1 MIIDGSIP
9 SSIEQAADVIAA
21 GGLVGLPTE
30 TVYGLA
36 ADAANEAAVASIF
49 TAKGRPSEHPL
60 IVHVANAESSR
71 RFASQIPE
79 FAQKLMDAFWPGPLT
94 LILPRRP
101 EIAAAAAGG
110 QNSVGLRCPS
120 HPVALALLKACA
132 VRGIH
137 GLAAPSANQFGR
149 VSPTTAAHVQGEFGD
164 DLLILNGGACSV
176 GIESTIVDCSR
187 GVPVLLR
194 PGVLTIAQIELACGQ
209 NLVANPALNSLSK
222 EEQSRQSI
230 RRLEADLLPLEDA
243 PREMLEDAPR
253 DVLAEAPRASGTQ
266 ESHYAPKAKLRLM
279 DAKALQ
285 TALDILGTD
294 AKNIAV
300 YSRQQMHSASTSILF
315 RRMPEDA
322 GLAAQ
327 QLFATLRELDQP
339 DTKLIWVETP
349 PEDAVWDGVRDRV
362 TRAAAEVPVT
372 TLKGMI
378 AKPAKPV
385 SIEEMNSAIAK
396 RGARTD

>member
-1 MIIDGSIP
+1 MIIDGSN
-9 SSIEQAADVIAA
+9 SASIAQATDVITA

-36 ADAANEAAVASIF
+36 ADAANEAAVAQIF

-60 IVHVANAESSR
+60 IVHVADAASASH
-71 RFASQIPE
+71 FASEIPT

-101 EIAAAAAGG
+101 EVAAAAAGG
-110 QNSVGLRCPS
+110 QNSIGLRCPS

-132 VRGIH
+132 ARGIH

-164 DLLILNGGACSV
+164 DLLILNGGACSI

-194 PGVLTIAQIELACGQ
+194 PGVLTNTQIEFACGQ
-209 NLVANPALNSLSK
+209 NLLSK
-222 EEQSRQSI
+222 DEQSGQSI
-230 RRLEADLLPLEDA
+230 RLLEADLMPLEA
-243 PREMLEDAPR
+243 
-253 DVLAEAPRASGTQ
+253 APRASGML

-294 AKNIAV
+294 AKHIAV
-300 YSRQQMHSASTSILF
+300 YSRQQMHSASTTILF
-315 RRMPEDA
+315 RRMPDDA

-339 DTKLIWVETP
+339 DIKLIWVETL
-349 PEDAVWDGVRDRV
+349 PEDAEWDGVRDRV
-362 TRAAAEVPVT
+362 TRAAA
-372 TLKGMI
+372 
-378 AKPAKPV
+378 
-385 SIEEMNSAIAK
+385 
-396 RGARTD
+396 

>member
-1 MIIDGSIP
+1 MIIDGLNSASIA
-9 SSIEQAADVIAA
+9 QAADVIAA

-36 ADAANEAAVASIF
+36 ADAANEEAVAKIF

-60 IVHVANAESSR
+60 IVHVADSLSAS
-71 RFASQIPE
+71 RFASEIPD

-101 EIAAAAAGG
+101 DIAAAAAGG

-132 VRGIH
+132 ARGIR

-164 DLLILNGGACSV
+164 ELLILNGGACSV

-194 PGVLTIAQIELACGQ
+194 PGVLTATQIEYACGQ
-209 NLVANPALNSLSK
+209 NLLANSVLNSLSK

-230 RRLEADLLPLEDA
+230 RRLEADLAPLKTA
-243 PREMLEDAPR
+243 SSTVLEDAPR
-253 DVLAEAPRASGTQ
+253 DVLEEAPRVVMEAAPRASGMLA
-266 ESHYAPKAKLRLM
+266 SHYAPKAKLRLM

-285 TALDILGTD
+285 TALDILASD
-294 AKNIAV
+294 AKHIAV
-300 YSRQQMHSASTSILF
+300 YSRQQMHSASTTLIF

-339 DTKLIWVETP
+339 DIKLIWVETP
-349 PEDAVWDGVRDRV
+349 PEDSVWDGVRDRV
-362 TRAAAEVPVT
+362 TRAAA
-372 TLKGMI
+372 
-378 AKPAKPV
+378 
-385 SIEEMNSAIAK
+385 
-396 RGARTD
+396 

>member
-1 MIIDGSIP
+1 VIIDGSN
-9 SSIEQAADVIAA
+9 SASIAQAAETIAA

-36 ADAANEAAVASIF
+36 ADAANEAAVAKIF
-49 TAKGRPSEHPL
+49 AAKGRPSEHPL
-60 IVHVANAESSR
+60 IVHVVDAANAS
-71 RFASQIPE
+71 RFASQIPD

-101 EIAAAAAGG
+101 EVAAAAAGG

-132 VRGIH
+132 SCGIH

-164 DLLILNGGACSV
+164 GLLILNGGACSV

-194 PGVLTIAQIELACGQ
+194 PGVLTQVQIEFACGQ
-209 NLVANPALNSLSK
+209 DLASNSLSK
-222 EEQSRQSI
+222 EELSRQSI
-230 RRLEADLLPLEDA
+230 RRLEADLVPLEDA
-243 PREMLEDAPR
+243 PGGVLEDAPR
-253 DVLAEAPRASGTQ
+253 DAIGDAPRASGML

-294 AKNIAV
+294 AKHIAV
-300 YSRQQMHSASTSILF
+300 YSRQQMHSASTTILF

-339 DTKLIWVETP
+339 DIKLIWVETP
-349 PEDAVWDGVRDRV
+349 PEDGVWDGVRDRV
-362 TRAAAEVPVT
+362 TRAAA
-372 TLKGMI
+372 
-378 AKPAKPV
+378 
-385 SIEEMNSAIAK
+385 
-396 RGARTD
+396 

>member
-1 MIIDGSIP
+1 MIIDGSNP
-9 SSIEQAADVIAA
+9 ASIEQAADVIAA

-36 ADAANEAAVASIF
+36 ADAANEVAVAKIF
-49 TAKGRPSEHPL
+49 AAKGRPSEHPL
-60 IVHVANAESSR
+60 IVHVADAESSR
-71 RFASQIPE
+71 RFAADIPA

-101 EIAAAAAGG
+101 EVAAAAAGG

-132 VRGIH
+132 IRGIH

-149 VSPTTAAHVQGEFGD
+149 VSPTTAAHVQGEFAGTPYSD
-164 DLLILNGGACSV
+164 MPILDGGACSV

-194 PGVLTIAQIELACGQ
+194 PGVLTQVQIEFACGQ
-209 NLVANPALNSLSK
+209 NLVTNSVSNSLSK
-222 EEQSRQSI
+222 DEQSRQSI
-230 RRLEADLLPLEDA
+230 RRLEVDLMPFEDAPSELLEDA
-243 PREMLEDAPR
+243 PG
-253 DVLAEAPRASGTQ
+253 DVLAEAPRATLGDAPRASGML

-285 TALDILGTD
+285 TALDILGAD

-300 YSRQQMHSASTSILF
+300 YSRQQMHSASTTILF

-322 GLAAQ
+322 TQAAQ

-339 DTKLIWVETP
+339 DIKLIWLETP

-362 TRAAAEVPVT
+362 TRAAA
-372 TLKGMI
+372 
-378 AKPAKPV
+378 
-385 SIEEMNSAIAK
+385 
-396 RGARTD
+396 

>member
-1 MIIDGSIP
+1 MIIDGSNP
-9 SSIEQAADVIAA
+9 ASIAHCVDVIAA

-36 ADAANEAAVASIF
+36 ADAANEAAVAQIF
-49 TAKGRPSEHPL
+49 AAKGRPSEHPL
-60 IVHVANAESSR
+60 IVHVANAASAS
-71 RFASQIPE
+71 RFASDIPG

-101 EIAAAAAGG
+101 EVAAAAAGG

-120 HPVALALLKACA
+120 HPVALALLTACA
-132 VRGIH
+132 ARGIH

-149 VSPTTAAHVQGEFGD
+149 VSPTTAQHVQGEFAGTPYSD
-164 DLLILNGGACSV
+164 MPILDGGACSV

-194 PGVLTIAQIELACGQ
+194 PGVLTRVQIEFACGQ
-209 NLVANPALNSLSK
+209 DVLSK
-222 EEQSRQSI
+222 DEQSRQQI
-230 RRLEADLLPLEDA
+230 QRLEADLTPKIAVDGILV
-243 PREMLEDAPR
+243 
-253 DVLAEAPRASGTQ
+253 VLADAPRASGML

-285 TALDILGTD
+285 AALDILGTD
-294 AKNIAV
+294 AKHIAV
-300 YSRQQMHSASTSILF
+300 YSRQQMTSASTNILF
-315 RRMPEDA
+315 RRMPDA
-322 GLAAQ
+322 AAQAAQ

-339 DTKLIWVETP
+339 DIKLIWVETP

-362 TRAAAEVPVT
+362 TRAAA
-372 TLKGMI
+372 
-378 AKPAKPV
+378 
-385 SIEEMNSAIAK
+385 
-396 RGARTD
+396 

>member
-1 MIIDGSIP
+1 VIIDGSNP
-9 SSIEQAADVIAA
+9 SSIAQAADVIVA

-36 ADAANEAAVASIF
+36 ADAANEAAVAKIF
-49 TAKGRPSEHPL
+49 AAKGRPSEHPL
-60 IVHVANAESSR
+60 IVHVADAASAS
-71 RFASQIPE
+71 RFASQTPD

-101 EIAAAAAGG
+101 DIAAAAAGG

-132 VRGIH
+132 ERGIH

-149 VSPTTAAHVQGEFGD
+149 VSPTTARHVQGEFGD

-194 PGVLTIAQIELACGQ
+194 PGVLTATQIEFACGQ
-209 NLVANPALNSLSK
+209 NLLSNT
-222 EEQSRQSI
+222 ELSRQEI
-230 RRLEADLLPLEDA
+230 RRLEANLAPLEAA
-243 PREMLEDAPR
+243 PREILP
-253 DVLAEAPRASGTQ
+253 EAPRASGML

-285 TALDILGTD
+285 TALDILSTD
-294 AKNIAV
+294 AKHIAV
-300 YSRQQMHSASTSILF
+300 YSRQQMQSASTNIIF
-315 RRMPEDA
+315 RRMPDDA
-322 GLAAQ
+322 GFAAQ

-339 DTKLIWVETP
+339 DIKLIWVETP

-362 TRAAAEVPVT
+362 TRAAA
-372 TLKGMI
+372 
-378 AKPAKPV
+378 
-385 SIEEMNSAIAK
+385 
-396 RGARTD
+396 

>member
-1 MIIDGSIP
+1 MIIDGSNP
-9 SSIEQAADVIAA
+9 ASIAQAADVIAA

-36 ADAANEAAVASIF
+36 ADAANEAAVAKIF
-49 TAKGRPSEHPL
+49 IAKGRPSEHPL
-60 IVHVANAESSR
+60 IVHVADAASAS
-71 RFASQIPE
+71 RFAADIPA

-101 EIAAAAAGG
+101 EVAAAAAGG

-132 VRGIH
+132 ARGIH

-149 VSPTTAAHVQGEFGD
+149 VSPTTAAHVQGEFAGTPYSD
-164 DLLILNGGACSV
+164 MPILDGGACSV

-194 PGVLTIAQIELACGQ
+194 PGVLTATQIEYVCGQ
-209 NLVANPALNSLSK
+209 NLLSNN
-222 EEQSRQSI
+222 EQSRQSI
-230 RRLEADLLPLEDA
+230 RLLEADLMFFES
-243 PREMLEDAPR
+243 
-253 DVLAEAPRASGTQ
+253 APRASGML

-279 DAKALQ
+279 DAQALQ
-285 TALDILGTD
+285 TALDILDTD

-300 YSRQQMHSASTSILF
+300 YSRQQMHSAATTILF

-322 GLAAQ
+322 FQAAQ

-339 DTKLIWVETP
+339 DIKLIWVETP
-349 PEDAVWDGVRDRV
+349 PEDPVWDGVRDRV
-362 TRAAAEVPVT
+362 TRAAA
-372 TLKGMI
+372 
-378 AKPAKPV
+378 
-385 SIEEMNSAIAK
+385 
-396 RGARTD
+396 

>member
-1 MIIDGSIP
+1 MIIDGSN
-9 SSIEQAADVIAA
+9 SASIDQAADVIAA

-36 ADAANEAAVASIF
+36 ADAANEAAVAKIF

-60 IVHVANAESSR
+60 IVHVADSLSAS
-71 RFASQIPE
+71 RFASEIPD

-94 LILPRRP
+94 LILPRRL

-120 HPVALALLKACA
+120 HPVALALLKACSQ
-132 VRGIH
+132 RGIH

-149 VSPTTAAHVQGEFGD
+149 VSPTTAAHVQGEFENSVYR

-194 PGVLTIAQIELACGQ
+194 PGVLTATQIEYACGQ
-209 NLVANPALNSLSK
+209 NLLSNK
-222 EEQSRQSI
+222 ELLSQEI
-230 RRLEADLLPLEDA
+230 RRLEADLILLKTA
-243 PREMLEDAPR
+243 PREVLEA
-253 DVLAEAPRASGTQ
+253 APRASGTL

-294 AKNIAV
+294 AKHIAV
-300 YSRQQMHSASTSILF
+300 YSRQQMHSASTNILF

-339 DTKLIWVETP
+339 DIKLIWVETP

-362 TRAAAEVPVT
+362 TRAAA
-372 TLKGMI
+372 
-378 AKPAKPV
+378 
-385 SIEEMNSAIAK
+385 
-396 RGARTD
+396 

>member
-1 MIIDGSIP
+1 VIIDGSNP
-9 SSIEQAADVIAA
+9 ASIDQAADVIAA

-36 ADAANEAAVASIF
+36 ADAAVEAAVAKIF

-60 IVHVANAESSR
+60 IVHVADAASAS
-71 RFASQIPE
+71 RFAADIPD

-94 LILPRRP
+94 LILPRRL
-101 EIAAAAAGG
+101 EVAAAAAGG

-132 VRGIH
+132 ARGIH

-149 VSPTTAAHVQGEFGD
+149 VSPTTAAHVQGEFGN
-164 DLLILNGGACSV
+164 DLLILDGGACLV

-194 PGVLTIAQIELACGQ
+194 PGVLTATQIEYACGQ
-209 NLVANPALNSLSK
+209 NLLLND
-222 EEQSRQSI
+222 EQSKQQI
-230 RRLEADLLPLEDA
+230 RRLENDLIPLEA
-243 PREMLEDAPR
+243 
-253 DVLAEAPRASGTQ
+253 APRASGML

-285 TALDILGTD
+285 TALDILGPD

-300 YSRQQMHSASTSILF
+300 YSRQQMRSASTTILF

-322 GLAAQ
+322 AQTAQ

-339 DTKLIWVETP
+339 DIKLIWVEAP

-362 TRAAAEVPVT
+362 TRAAA
-372 TLKGMI
+372 
-378 AKPAKPV
+378 
-385 SIEEMNSAIAK
+385 
-396 RGARTD
+396 

>member
-1 MIIDGSIP
+1 MIIDGLKNGEVNSASIA
-9 SSIEQAADVIAA
+9 QAADVIAA

-36 ADAANEAAVASIF
+36 ADAANEAAVANIF
-49 TAKGRPSEHPL
+49 AAKGRPSEHPL
-60 IVHVANAESSR
+60 IVHVAKAASAS
-71 RFASQIPE
+71 RFASEIPG

-101 EIAAAAAGG
+101 EVAAAAAGG

-132 VRGIH
+132 ERGIH

-164 DLLILNGGACSV
+164 ELLILNGGACTV

-194 PGVLTIAQIELACGQ
+194 PGVLTATQIEYACGQ
-209 NLVANPALNSLSK
+209 NLVTNPALNSLSK
-222 EEQSRQSI
+222 DEQSRQQI
-230 RRLEADLLPLEDA
+230 RRLEADFIPEEDA

-253 DVLAEAPRASGTQ
+253 EKLGDAPRASGTL

-285 TALDILGTD
+285 TALDILGAD

-300 YSRQQMHSASTSILF
+300 YSRQQMQSASTTILF

-322 GLAAQ
+322 VKAAQ

-339 DTKLIWVETP
+339 DIKLIWVETP
-349 PEDAVWDGVRDRV
+349 PEDTVWDGVRDRV
-362 TRAAAEVPVT
+362 TRAAA
-372 TLKGMI
+372 
-378 AKPAKPV
+378 
-385 SIEEMNSAIAK
+385 
-396 RGARTD
+396 

>member
-1 MIIDGSIP
+1 VIIDGSNP
-9 SSIEQAADVIAA
+9 ASIDQAADVIAA

-36 ADAANEAAVASIF
+36 ADAAVEAAVSKIF

-60 IVHVANAESSR
+60 IVHVADAASAS
-71 RFASQIPE
+71 RFAADIPD

-94 LILPRRP
+94 LILPRRL
-101 EIAAAAAGG
+101 EVAAAAAGG

-132 VRGIH
+132 ARGIH

-149 VSPTTAAHVQGEFGD
+149 VSPTTAAHVQGEFGN
-164 DLLILNGGACSV
+164 DLLILDGGACMV

-194 PGVLTIAQIELACGQ
+194 PGVLTATQIEYACGQ
-209 NLVANPALNSLSK
+209 NLLLND
-222 EEQSRQSI
+222 EQSKQQI
-230 RRLEADLLPLEDA
+230 RRLENDLIPLEA
-243 PREMLEDAPR
+243 
-253 DVLAEAPRASGTQ
+253 APRASGML

-285 TALDILGTD
+285 TALDILGPD

-300 YSRQQMHSASTSILF
+300 YSRQQMRSASTTILF

-322 GLAAQ
+322 AQTAQ

-339 DTKLIWVETP
+339 DIKLIWVEAP

-362 TRAAAEVPVT
+362 TRAAA
-372 TLKGMI
+372 
-378 AKPAKPV
+378 
-385 SIEEMNSAIAK
+385 
-396 RGARTD
+396 